1 MSLRAVNTRRI
12 DVAVSDGAHLELA
25 GVAQQQNFLLSDG
38 AEVNALRL
46 HGSSTSVDAAD
57 GSALK
62 LGTVQTLNAKSQD
75 GSSVR
80 YTGDP
85 AATINTGDGSSVR
98 KI

>member
-1 MSLRAVNTRRI
+1 MAHTSNWRALRNSKI
-12 DVAVSDGAHLELA
+12 
-25 GVAQQQNFLLSDG
+25 FLLSDG
-38 AEVNALRL
+38 AEINALRL
-46 HGSSTSVDAAD
+46 QGSSANVDAAD

-62 LGTVQTLNAKSQD
+62 LGTVQTLSAKSQD

-85 AATINTGDGSSVR
+85 VVTINTGDGSSVR